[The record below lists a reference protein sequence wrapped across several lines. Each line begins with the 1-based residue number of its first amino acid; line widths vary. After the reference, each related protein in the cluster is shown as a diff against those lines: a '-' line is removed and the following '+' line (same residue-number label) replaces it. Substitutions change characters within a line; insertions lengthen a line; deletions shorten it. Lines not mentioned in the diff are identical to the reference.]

1 MTEQQK
7 EIRIVIPAFKAY
19 GTIQKCLEGVLDAI
33 SFHES
38 WEIVIVDNGQNP
50 DLVKL
55 FKDYP
60 VTVLKK
66 DENQSAAYAR
76 NEGAKGFLNGILV
89 FIDSDVICE
98 KDCIENLIKPIQNK
112 LCDGTI
118 GNYSK
123 NLKGLSFSQKYKQLY
138 INHIY
143 SREGSKIKNDFWTA
157 ICSLDAKVFN
167 KLNGFNTNFKGAN
180 GEDQEFGIRLTKNGY
195 NVLSVNN
202 ANGQHLNP
210 YDTLNIIRND
220 FKKGLT
226 AVKNSLE
233 NKVPFSDNRHSKM
246 KDILAVFFA
255 VLTVLF
261 LTFSILNSD
270 LIFVPIATFLLWFT
284 CRMSLNITF
293 FKNGDMVFF
302 LKSLLLMFCLDLVR
316 FTCVIIGFVNNKLLK
331 LSTKEEIFITSIPTN
346 HGTKHSE

>member
-7 EIRIVIPAFKAY
+7 DIRIVIPAFKAY
-19 GTIQKCLEGVLDAI
+19 GTIQECLKGVVDAI

-38 WEIVIVDNGQNP
+38 WEIVIVDNGQNH

-55 FKDYP
+55 LKDYP
-60 VTVLKK
+60 VKVLKR

-76 NEGAKGFLNGILV
+76 NEGAKAFLNGILV
-89 FIDSDVICE
+89 FIDSDVVCE
-98 KDCIENLIKPIQNK
+98 KDCIENLNKPVQSD
-112 LCDGTI
+112 LCDATI

-143 SREGSKIKNDFWTA
+143 SRAGSRIKNDFWTA
-157 ICSLDAKVFN
+157 ICSVDSKVFN
-167 KLNGFNTNFKGAN
+167 NLNGFNTNFKGAN

-195 NVLSVNN
+195 NVLSVKN

-210 YDTLNIIRND
+210 YGILYIIRND

-233 NKVPFSDNRHSKM
+233 NKVPFSDNRHSKN

-255 VLTVLF
+255 VMTVPFSTL
-261 LTFSILNSD
+261 SILNSN
-270 LIFVPIATFLLWFT
+270 LLLLFITTLLLWFI
-284 CRMSLNITF
+284 CRISLSITF
-293 FKNGDMVFF
+293 FKSGDAIFF
-302 LKSLLLMFCLDLVR
+302 IRTLLLMFCLDLIR
-316 FTCVIIGFVNNKLLK
+316 FTCVIIGFVKSKLFK
-331 LSTKEEIFITSIPTN
+331 VSTKEEIFAASIPT
-346 HGTKHSE
+346 KS